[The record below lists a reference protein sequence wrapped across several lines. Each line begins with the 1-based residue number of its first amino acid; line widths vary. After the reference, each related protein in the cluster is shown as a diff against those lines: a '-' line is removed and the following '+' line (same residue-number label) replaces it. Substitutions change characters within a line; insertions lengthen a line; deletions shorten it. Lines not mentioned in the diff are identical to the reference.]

1 VPHNTRTC
9 AVAMVG
15 TPGRGGTVPRM
26 AAGTSSTSAPERR
39 KAFKHPGRFAIVAV
53 GLMAV
58 ASVGLIAILSADTDT
73 QTQRTPSGDV
83 TDVSPAP
90 NTIVPPQSPI
100 VVDLRDELIGNLTV
114 CGPTKSCVEI
124 PEDQLERVK
133 ALGRVSFQPGEGKEI
148 DRYQP
153 GVNTVIVRIERQDD
167 PGVLLDVY
175 QWTFTS
181 KS

>member
-1 VPHNTRTC
+1 MSTAP
-9 AVAMVG
+9 
-15 TPGRGGTVPRM
+15 
-26 AAGTSSTSAPERR
+26 SSTKAPERR
-39 KAFKHPGRFAIVAV
+39 RAFKHPGRFAIVAA
-53 GLMAV
+53 GLTAV
-58 ASVGLIAILSADTDT
+58 ASIGLIAILSADTDT

-90 NTIVPPQSPI
+90 NTIVPPQSAI
-100 VVDLRDELIGNLTV
+100 VVDLRDDLTGTLTI
-114 CGPTKSCVEI
+114 CGPTKSCVDI
-124 PEDQLERVK
+124 PEDQVERVT

-167 PGVLLDVY
+167 PGVLFDVY

>member
-1 VPHNTRTC
+1 MT
-9 AVAMVG
+9 A
-15 TPGRGGTVPRM
+15 TPGRRGTVPVM
-26 AAGTSSTSAPERR
+26 ATGSSSTAAPERR

-90 NTIVPPQSPI
+90 NTIVPPQSAI
-100 VVDLRDELIGNLTV
+100 VVDLRDDLIGSLQV
-114 CGPTKSCVEI
+114 CGPTKSCVDI

-133 ALGRVSFQPGEGKEI
+133 ALGRLQFQPGPGKEI

-167 PGVLLDVY
+167 PGVLFDVY

>member
-1 VPHNTRTC
+1 MPNMSAGPTRT
-9 AVAMVG
+9 A
-15 TPGRGGTVPRM
+15 T
-26 AAGTSSTSAPERR
+26 PERR
-39 KAFKHPGRFAIVAV
+39 RAFKHPGRFAIVAV

-58 ASVGLIAILSADTDT
+58 ASVGLIALLSADTDT

-90 NTIVPPQSPI
+90 NSIVPPQSAI
-100 VVDLRDELIGNLTV
+100 VVDLRDDLIGTLEV
-114 CGPTKSCVEI
+114 CGPTKSCVAI

-133 ALGRVSFQPGEGKEI
+133 ALGRVSFQPGNGKEI

-167 PGVLLDVY
+167 PGVLFDVY